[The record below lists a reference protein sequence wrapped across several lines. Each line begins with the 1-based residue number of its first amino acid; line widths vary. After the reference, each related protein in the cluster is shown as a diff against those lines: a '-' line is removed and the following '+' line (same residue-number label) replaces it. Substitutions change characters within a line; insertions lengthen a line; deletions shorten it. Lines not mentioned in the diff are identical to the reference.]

1 MQKNLFME
9 TTSYLFH
16 EIIARVHA
24 LELFILFGCRLNKL
38 FFYLFTYL
46 FSIYSLFI
54 YVLILILLYWFYSIS
69 VYFYFPTV
77 YYFIQ
82 LWIRINI
89 ITKMMAII
97 KVSCSYC
104 SVVSYAYEINKVL
117 YHPLA
122 CCRVFLCTLHTGFNL
137 TFFPFTPLSISHFQ
151 SSAGLFSPTRPA
163 APCPAPSLSL
173 SLSLYSEAVTLGV
186 RCLGWPHLQ
195 LYLPLC
201 VSRSLSGLYNRSRIR
216 TIIAPWLL
224 TAGVYCGFVW
234 EGRTTAHGHT
244 YILTANMPKYLD
256 QSLEMTWFNKI

>member
-1 MQKNLFME
+1 M
-9 TTSYLFH
+9 
-16 EIIARVHA
+16 
-24 LELFILFGCRLNKL
+24 
-38 FFYLFTYL
+38 
-46 FSIYSLFI
+46 FI

-122 CCRVFLCTLHTGFNL
+122 CCGVFLCTLHTGFNL
-137 TFFPFTPLSISHFQ
+137 TSFPFTLLSISHFQ
-151 SSAGLFSPTRPA
+151 SSAGLFSPACPA

-216 TIIAPWLL
+216 AIIAPWLL

-234 EGRTTAHGHT
+234 EGRTTAQHRSWPPLHSDRKHAQ
-244 YILTANMPKYLD
+244 ILGSGTRNDLIQWNLNESVKQKVMCVSSRIQGRRKEW
-256 QSLEMTWFNKI
+256 QTGCR